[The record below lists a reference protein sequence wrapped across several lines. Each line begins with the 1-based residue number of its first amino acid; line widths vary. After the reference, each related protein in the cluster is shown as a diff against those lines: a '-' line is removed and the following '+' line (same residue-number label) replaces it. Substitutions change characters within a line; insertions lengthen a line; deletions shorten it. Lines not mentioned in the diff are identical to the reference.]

1 MALIYALVRIIAV
14 ALYKLAS
21 WRHGRAKKQL
31 EKADASFRKI
41 ESACKTDEVA
51 SGRPAEFMKQFN
63 LMKEFEKRDKANQR
77 WQKSAKRLN
86 NRDRFASWLAGFTGR
101 KLPYLVGLF
110 DMAIVEFVYRQEMVF
125 STIQETVQR
134 YL

>member
-21 WRHGRAKKQL
+21 LRHGRAKKQL

-51 SGRPAEFMKQFN
+51 SGRPAGFVNQFN
-63 LMKEFEKRDKANQR
+63 LMKEFEKRDKANER
-77 WQKSAKRLN
+77 WLKAAKRLN
-86 NRDRFASWLAGFTGR
+86 NRNRFSSWWAGLTGR

-110 DMAIVEFVYRQEMVF
+110 DMAIVEFAFHQDLDF
-125 STIQETVQR
+125 SAVQDIVQR
-134 YL
+134 YF

>member
-14 ALYKLAS
+14 ALYQLAS
-21 WRHGRAKKQL
+21 WRHGSAKKRL

-51 SGRPAEFMKQFN
+51 SGRPADFMNQFK
-63 LMKEFEKRDKANQR
+63 LMQEFEKRDKANQR
-77 WQKSAKRLN
+77 WLKAAKRLN
-86 NRDRFASWLAGFTGR
+86 NRNRFATWLAGLTGR

-110 DMAIVEFVYRQEMVF
+110 DMAIVELVYRQDVDF
-125 STIQETVQR
+125 STVQETIQR